1 MRVLVI
7 EDDRDIRQV
16 IASYLERE
24 GLRVDEAPDG
34 IRGLEL
40 ADQAPPDLVILDL
53 MLPAIGGYEVMRRL
67 RERGPVPIIL
77 VTARGEEADRV
88 VGLELGADDYVV
100 KPFSPR
106 ELVARVNAVLRRA
119 RPAPEGGAVYTFP
132 GLTLDGGRRRVEV
145 DGRPVEL
152 TYLEFE
158 LLTTL
163 AATPG
168 RVFTRAEL
176 LDRVWG
182 PGFDGTDRVVDV
194 HVSGLR
200 ERLGDDPA
208 APRFLHTV
216 RGVGYR
222 FEVIE

>member
-7 EDDRDIRQV
+7 EDDLDIRKV

-24 GLRVDEAPDG
+24 GLRVTEATDGVTGLKLAEEIRPD
-34 IRGLEL
+34 I
-40 ADQAPPDLVILDL
+40 VILDL
-53 MLPAIGGYEVMRRL
+53 MLPVMGGYEVMRRL
-67 RERGPVPIIL
+67 REQGPMPVIL

-119 RPAPEGGAVYTFP
+119 RPAEPGRSVLAFP
-132 GLTLDGGRRRVEV
+132 GLMLDSERRRVEV

-158 LLTTL
+158 LLSAL
-163 AATPG
+163 AAAPG
-168 RVFTRAEL
+168 RVFTRADL

-182 PGFDGTDRVVDV
+182 PDFEGTDRVVDV
-194 HVSGLR
+194 HISGLR
-200 ERLGDDPA
+200 DRLGDDPA
-208 APRFLHTV
+208 GPRFLHTV

-222 FEVIE
+222 FEVNE

>member
-7 EDDRDIRQV
+7 EDDRDIRKV
-16 IASYLERE
+16 ITSYLERE
-24 GLRVDEAPDG
+24 GLRVTEATDGVTGLKLAEELRPD
-34 IRGLEL
+34 I
-40 ADQAPPDLVILDL
+40 VILDL
-53 MLPAIGGYEVMRRL
+53 MLPVMGGYEVMRRL
-67 RERGPVPIIL
+67 REQGPMPVIL

-88 VGLELGADDYVV
+88 VGLELGADDYVI

-106 ELVARVNAVLRRA
+106 ELVARVNAVLRRTRPPGTA
-119 RPAPEGGAVYTFP
+119 RPVHVFP
-132 GLTLDGGRRRVEV
+132 GLTIDVDRRRVEV
-145 DGRPVEL
+145 DGLPVEL

-158 LLTTL
+158 LLSAL
-163 AATPG
+163 AAAPG

-182 PGFDGTDRVVDV
+182 SDFEGTDRVVDV

-200 ERLGDDPA
+200 DRLGDDPA
-208 APRFLHTV
+208 APRFLHTL

-222 FEVIE
+222 FEVNE

>member
-7 EDDRDIRQV
+7 EDDHDIRKV

-24 GLRVDEAPDG
+24 GLNVVEAPDG
-34 IRGLEL
+34 LKGLEL

-53 MLPAIGGYEVMRRL
+53 MLPAMGGYEVMRRL

-119 RPAPEGGAVYTFP
+119 RPAPDGAAVHTFP
-132 GLTLDGGRRRVEV
+132 GLTIDTGRRRVEV

-158 LLTTL
+158 LLSTL

-182 PGFDGTDRVVDV
+182 PEFDGTDRVVDV
-194 HVSGLR
+194 HISGLR
-200 ERLGDDPA
+200 ERLGDDSSS
-208 APRFLHTV
+208 PRFLHTV